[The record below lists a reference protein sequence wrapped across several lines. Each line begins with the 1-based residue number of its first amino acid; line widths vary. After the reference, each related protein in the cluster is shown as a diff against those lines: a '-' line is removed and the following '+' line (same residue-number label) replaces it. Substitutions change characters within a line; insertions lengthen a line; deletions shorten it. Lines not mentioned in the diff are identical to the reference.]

1 MDVNSDEESQDNSIK
16 HAICGTSLHCALSL
30 DADMM
35 SVENDAS
42 VDQATSDVEMDIE
55 SEANSNNDFG
65 EAVRGRQGQA
75 DATSRDI
82 QQEN

>member
-1 MDVNSDEESQDNSIK
+1 
-16 HAICGTSLHCALSL
+16 
-30 DADMM
+30 MM

-75 DATSRDI
+75 DATSHDI